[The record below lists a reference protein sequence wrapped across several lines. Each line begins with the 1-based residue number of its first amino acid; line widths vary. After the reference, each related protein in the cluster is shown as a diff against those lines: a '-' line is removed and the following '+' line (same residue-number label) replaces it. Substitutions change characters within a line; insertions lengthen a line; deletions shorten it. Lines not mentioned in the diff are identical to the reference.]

1 MHACRNNISIKFD
14 YIVYQLS
21 YSVGFFFIADLS
33 KNRFIE
39 IPSEIFE
46 YRSAEC
52 LNCYHNAI
60 KFVPEAL
67 LQLQNLTHLC
77 LRFVKCF
84 KSFWLF
90 SSHFRKSVFIDQY
103 IHVLVLKSSKRH
115 VKFCLYVYMQNYQW
129 LTCCSTY

>member
-1 MHACRNNISIKFD
+1 MIFLFFLHVISYWSDDCLVLPLCMLVETTLVWKIDVKRQFGFDRSWSLTKGMSLIIYNNYLLKNNLLITL
-14 YIVYQLS
+14 YINCLILL
-21 YSVGFFFIADLS
+21 FFFFFADLS

-77 LRFVKCF
+77 LRFV
-84 KSFWLF
+84 
-90 SSHFRKSVFIDQY
+90 
-103 IHVLVLKSSKRH
+103 
-115 VKFCLYVYMQNYQW
+115 
-129 LTCCSTY
+129 